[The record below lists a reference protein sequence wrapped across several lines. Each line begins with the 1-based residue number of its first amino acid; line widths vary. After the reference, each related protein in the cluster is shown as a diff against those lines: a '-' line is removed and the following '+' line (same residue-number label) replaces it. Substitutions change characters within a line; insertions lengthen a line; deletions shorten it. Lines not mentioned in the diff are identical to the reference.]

1 MQFGARWGS
10 GVGREMTAFLFFFGV
25 GHETN
30 RRGSKVSG
38 EGGDR
43 GRGGRGPSAAQRPCG
58 THPSVLRGCRIC
70 KLARIS
76 AQLPN
81 IRAHFT
87 VTYGCA
93 QQAAGARSHGHLR
106 PGTLKRRGARFSH
119 ASPRTRLR
127 CAKGLSLCA
136 GLSLCDARAM
146 PSCRFSSR
154 AGAAAARGPSAAGQ
168 PLAVFAALPLTATP
182 GLAAEQTPASLA
194 RICTSRLQF
203 HCAGGSN

>member
-127 CAKGLSLCA
+127 CAKGLSLC
-136 GLSLCDARAM
+136 DARAM
-146 PSCRFSSR
+146 PSCRCSSR
-154 AGAAAARGPSAAGQ
+154 ACAAAARGPSAAGQ